1 MSTTPRHLSAHELD
15 KLREARDKA
24 LKVASSI
31 GGMLVGCGLTEQQ
44 RRRLHDVETL
54 ANGVEKTLASL
65 LLTDSIWA
73 EAYKD
78 KSREQS

>member
-31 GGMLVGCGLTEQQ
+31 GGILVGWGLTERQ
-44 RRRLHDVETL
+44 RRKLHDVETL
-54 ANGVEKTLASL
+54 ANSVEKTLASL
-65 LLTDSIWA
+65 LLTDSIWV
-73 EAYKD
+73 EALKD

>member
-1 MSTTPRHLSAHELD
+1 MSTTPRHLSARELD

-31 GGMLVGCGLTEQQ
+31 GGILAGWGLTEQQ
-44 RRRLHDVETL
+44 RRKLHDVETL
-54 ANGVEKTLASL
+54 ANSVEKTLASL

-73 EAYKD
+73 EAYKE
-78 KSREQS
+78 KSRE